1 MTIDEI
7 YRLVQTFAN
16 KEQRGF
22 ITPSDFNLLAKQ
34 AELELVNKRLDV
46 LREKSQAKKI
56 KGVLEEYLTPE
67 VAEQDLAPFLIS
79 ISKNTSTSSITSGYI
94 ENEISVDD
102 NVLLIKELF
111 ILPDETLGIN
121 SHIPL
126 EIIGP
131 KDINKVLRS
140 SLVKPSVEFPVGL
153 MSGSTNSSN
162 LKIKIFPDSIKKVMM
177 YAYHIPS
184 TPPQWSYVTVAG
196 KPVYNPSD
204 STQFKLPVRAH
215 GELVIKILEYLGVNL
230 REATLI
236 NYTTGKEMM
245 QDLGVSRKAKSKK

>member
-46 LREKSQAKKI
+46 LREKSQHRKI
-56 KGVLEEYLTPE
+56 TVFTQESLTPE
-67 VAEQDLAPFLIS
+67 LAEQDLAPFLIS
-79 ISKNTSTSSITSGYI
+79 VSKNTSIGFVSGYA
-94 ENEISVDD
+94 ENEIIVDS

-111 ILPDETLGIN
+111 ILPDESLGIN

-140 SLVKPSVEFPVGL
+140 SLVKPSVEFPIGL
-153 MSGSTNSSN
+153 MSGSVDSGD
-162 LKIKIFPDSIKKVMM
+162 LKIKVFPDEIKSVMM
-177 YAYHIPS
+177 YAYHLPS
-184 TPPQWSYVTVAG
+184 NPPQWSYVTIAG

-204 STQFKLPVRAH
+204 STQFRLPIRVH
-215 GELVIKILEYLGVNL
+215 GELVIKILEYVGVNL
-230 REATLI
+230 READVVQ
-236 NYTTGKEMM
+236 YAAEKEKL
-245 QDLGVSRKAKSKK
+245 QDN